1 MLGDLR
7 AVPRGGR
14 LPAAPRERAVLSGGS
29 SQVPLMALTEGSVAD
44 SRLAGNRHRQEFRAE
59 DVQAQSHLNLTQKR
73 HLCCCWGGEECTCRV
88 SPLTLPSSPN
98 QLLSIGDHCF

>member
-14 LPAAPRERAVLSGGS
+14 LPAAPRERTVLGGGS

-59 DVQAQSHLNLTQKR
+59 DVQTQPFKSDPEETSVLLLGWGRVHLQS
-73 HLCCCWGGEECTCRV
+73 
-88 SPLTLPSSPN
+88 
-98 QLLSIGDHCF
+98 